1 VQAFGA
7 SALAGAPNPTLLKV
21 QNFGEFKPESST
33 SFEVG
38 YKSFKKGEIFE
49 PHFHK
54 IGTEISLLTKGEMI
68 MQDKKITAGDIFVI
82 PPYEVADTIF
92 LTDCEILAIKV
103 PSNTNDK
110 FYTESND

>member
-1 VQAFGA
+1 MIIKK
-7 SALAGAPNPTLLKV
+7 LE
-21 QNFGEFKPESST
+21 EFKNGWFIGNFNPSVFKTE

-68 MQDKKITAGDIFVI
+68 MQDRKITAGDIFVI
-82 PPYEVADTIF
+82 SPYEVADTIF